1 MIRKKYLFSREP
13 ILFPVQGSQENNIK
27 GIPECPLNIIEPTDV
42 FAQLASHQ
50 QRISLLHP
58 FKRQSPTVVTGLF

>member
-1 MIRKKYLFSREP
+1 MEYFLSGE
-13 ILFPVQGSQENNIK
+13 FPRLPVHGSQENNIK
-27 GIPECPLNIIEPTDV
+27 GTPECPLNIIEPADV